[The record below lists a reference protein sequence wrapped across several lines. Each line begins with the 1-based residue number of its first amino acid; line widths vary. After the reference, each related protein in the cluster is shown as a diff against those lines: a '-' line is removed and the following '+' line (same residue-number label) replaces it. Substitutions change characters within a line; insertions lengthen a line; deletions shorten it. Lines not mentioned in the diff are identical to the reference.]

1 MKFSVQWTKVA
12 SCDLEEI
19 IDFIAEDSIDA
30 ALNIFSEISN
40 NCEKLTQIPK
50 QGRIV
55 PELKRYHITIYH
67 EIIVNQWR
75 IIYKV
80 EQHTIFILA
89 VIDGRRDF
97 EDVIL
102 SRLLKA

>member
-19 IDFIAEDSIDA
+19 IDFIAEDSMETA
-30 ALNIFSEISN
+30 MNIFTEIRN
-40 NCEKLTQIPK
+40 NCEKLTHFPK

-55 PELKRYHITIYH
+55 PEFRRYHITIYR
-67 EIIVNQWR
+67 EIIVTKWR

-80 EQHTIFILA
+80 EQDAIFILA
-89 VIDGRRDF
+89 VIDSRRGF
-97 EDVIL
+97 EDVLL
-102 SRLLKA
+102 SRLLK